1 MPTYTHILHSGS
13 LISYIYIYI
22 LIVMVGAVISD
33 VGILCGRFNFRS
45 PVYTNQKLKLQV
57 LLPRLSRR
65 HDKISKSG

>member
-1 MPTYTHILHSGS
+1 
-13 LISYIYIYI
+13 
-22 LIVMVGAVISD
+22 MVGAVISD